1 MEKATKIDDIIRVFN
16 TAPLKTKEAL
26 EKFRVDTIEFRT
38 GNIENSPINNI
49 FKICTSSYMQSSC
62 ILMGHRGCG
71 KSTELNYLFQEL
83 KKNGYTALSIDTA
96 TESNLLDIDY
106 FDIMLLIT
114 EGLLKIAE
122 QQAVSLSENLIT
134 DVLDFFKE
142 TVTETSTEEGNNK
155 TRNMGAGIN
164 IPLLSNILKIFGDI
178 KKEYKFNTGKRKT
191 IKEVVNRKSSLWL
204 EYITDIS
211 NTIIHKL
218 HFKSPVLILE
228 GLDRIEQREDN
239 AFNIFTNTTLSQL
252 NFPVIY
258 TFPVSLRYSSRFQ
271 DVVNI
276 YGANIF
282 TLPMVKIT
290 NKEDNTFYDAGI
302 NILKE
307 IVYKRADRSL
317 FEEGAIDLLVRKTG
331 GSIRDIFN
339 CIVLAVRYAENVN
352 QSTVLKK
359 DIELALTELTS
370 QLRLSLIT
378 SDYAKLWKIH
388 EDKQD
393 IDDNNLMLKYLR
405 ARVVLE
411 YNGEHWFDVHP
422 LVFDFI
428 DERLKARPEL
438 KPR

>member
-1 MEKATKIDDIIRVFN
+1 MENATKIDDIIKVFSPM
-16 TAPLKTKEAL
+16 PLKTKEEL
-26 EKFRVDTIEFRT
+26 DEFRIDTIKYRT

-49 FKICTSSYMQSSC
+49 FETCTSMQSSC

-71 KSTELNYLFQEL
+71 KSTELNYLSKEL
-83 KKNGYTALSIDTA
+83 EKSGYTALSIDTA
-96 TESNLLDIDY
+96 AESNLLDIDY

-122 QQAVSLSENLIT
+122 QKNIQLYDNSIT
-134 DVLDFFKE
+134 SVLDFFKE
-142 TVTETSTEEGNNK
+142 TVTETSTEEGVEK
-155 TRNMGAGIN
+155 TSGMGVGIN
-164 IPLLSNILKIFGDI
+164 IPLVSNVLGIFGNI
-178 KKEYKFNTGKRKT
+178 KKEYRFNTGKRKT
-191 IKEVVNRKSSLWL
+191 IRDVVNRKSSLWL

-211 NTIIHKL
+211 NQIIYEL
-218 HFKSPVLILE
+218 NLKSPVLILE
-228 GLDRIEQREDN
+228 GLDKLERNEDK

-252 NFPVIY
+252 NFPIIY
-258 TFPVSLRYSSRFQ
+258 TFPISLRYSSRFQ
-271 DVVNI
+271 DIVNI

-290 NKEDNTFYDAGI
+290 NKEDNTTYDAGI

-339 CIVLAVRYAENVN
+339 SIILAARYADNVN
-352 QSTVLKK
+352 QSTILKK

-388 EDKQD
+388 QEKQD
-393 IDDNNLMLKYLR
+393 IEDNNLMLNYLR

-411 YNGEHWFDVHP
+411 YNGDHWCDVHP
-422 LVFDFI
+422 VVLDFI
-428 DERLKARPEL
+428 IKRFEARPEL
-438 KPR
+438 KPK